1 MAMSGRL
8 TPEEQIKFLGKVYG
22 YSRKGFVFLPW
33 VSGDAHDKVSR
44 RNSYHEGRAFRWP
57 AERNTAML
65 EHIKAHDKDDVYFC
79 PNLFEGK
86 RRIEQ
91 NVAAETLL
99 YADLDP
105 VDPRKIHEFKPT
117 YAWESSPGRFQAIWS
132 LNSAKTGATWDNQE
146 NHRLTKLLGA
156 DPSGWDS
163 TQLLRIPG
171 RPNYKPEYKADNGG
185 DPVMGRGLMWMDGPR
200 YTWDMFSDLPE
211 VGSLSKDSG
220 SSVDEAVLEGI
231 DRHEVWARVR
241 LKLPM
246 RIREYMK
253 LKEVPVGADRS
264 DVIWDISCELADVG
278 CSAIEIVALLRPSVW
293 NKFSERPD
301 ELQLLLKGAVKA
313 VNHRSEEAVEASEDQ
328 DAEPK
333 PSITWLADVVATR
346 IPRPRWLVKDI
357 WTKGGLGF
365 ISGAPKS
372 YKSWMA
378 LDLAISITTG
388 TPFLNQPGY
397 SVDRPK
403 PVLYLQEE
411 DDIRLVMERLSLIT
425 EGKAP
430 DRFWNGQVTFTGD
443 VDENDVPTSD
453 ALVWAPP
460 TAPIPLAMHVQTG
473 FIASDPGWQ
482 SWLDEIVAE
491 GKFAMVIIDTL
502 GTVAGE
508 IDTDKSGELMTR
520 MLKPLRV
527 IARKNDTAIC
537 IVHHNK
543 KAANQGGRAGQDML
557 GSTAL
562 HAWVE
567 CAIYARSKDAHG
579 EIAIEREAKLAMDMS
594 FRVKIPMMFENHMT
608 GARQLW
614 DPEVIT
620 DGLEQIHEAPAAD
633 ERPHMNERGTAGKTL
648 AFKLKQM
655 GKGPFSVD
663 DIVERLGADSA
674 GPIRKQLTEGQRN
687 GYFDEVDGLWTVV
700 HT

>member
-1 MAMSGRL
+1 MALKGKL

-22 YSRKGFVFLPW
+22 YSRKGYVFLPW
-33 VSGDAHDKVSR
+33 VDGSTTDKVSR
-44 RNSYHEGRAFRWP
+44 RNSYHEGRAFKWP
-57 AERNTAML
+57 TERNTAML
-65 EHIKAHDKDDVYFC
+65 EHLKQHETDDVYFC
-79 PNLFEGK
+79 PNLFNGK

-91 NVAAETLL
+91 YVDAENLL

-105 VDPRKIHEFKPT
+105 VDPHKIHDFRPT
-117 YAWESSPGRFQAIWS
+117 YAWESSPGHYQAIWI
-132 LNSAKTGATWDNQE
+132 LNSAKTGATWDNNE
-146 NHRLTKLLGA
+146 NHRLTKYLEA

-171 RPNYKPEYKADNGG
+171 RPNYKYNYKDNNGG
-185 DPVMGRGLMWMDGPR
+185 EPVMGRGLLWMDGPR
-200 YTWDMFSDLPE
+200 YTWDQFADLPE
-211 VGSLSKDSG
+211 VGSLSKDNG
-220 SSVDEAVLEGI
+220 EALDEAVLDGI
-231 DRHEVWARVR
+231 DRHVVWSRVR

-253 LKEVPVGADRS
+253 LKDVPVGADRS
-264 DVIWDISCELADVG
+264 DVLWDISRELADAG
-278 CSAIEIVALLRPSVW
+278 CSAIEIVAITRPSVW
-293 NKFSERPD
+293 NKFSNRPN

-313 VNHRSEEAVEASEDQ
+313 VNAKSEETIEED
-328 DAEPK
+328 DEDSEPK
-333 PSITWLADVVATR
+333 PGITWLSDVVQTR
-346 IPRPRWLVKDI
+346 IPRPRWLVRDI

-378 LDLAISITTG
+378 IDLAVSVATG

-397 SVDRPK
+397 SVAKPK

-411 DDIRLVMERLSLIT
+411 DDLRLVMERLALIV

-430 DRFWNGQVTFTGD
+430 ELYWHGQIEFTGE
-443 VDENDVPTSD
+443 VDTDDIPTADS
-453 ALVWAPP
+453 LVWTPP
-460 TAPIPLAMHVQTG
+460 LRPIPLAMQVQTG
-473 FIASDPGWQ
+473 FIASDPAWQ
-482 SWLDEIVAE
+482 AWLDEMVEE
-491 GKFAMVIIDTL
+491 GKFALIVIDTL

-527 IARKNDTAIC
+527 IARKHDAAIC
-537 IVHHNK
+537 VVHHNK

-567 CAIYARSKDAHG
+567 CALYARSKDANG
-579 EIAIEREAKLAMDMS
+579 EIAIEREAKLAMDTS
-594 FRVKIPMMFENHMT
+594 FRVRIPMMFENHQT

-614 DPEVIT
+614 DPEIIT
-620 DGLEQIHEAPAAD
+620 DGLEQIHTEVHD
-633 ERPHMNERGTAGKTL
+633 DRPSMERGTAGKTL

-655 GKGPFSVD
+655 GKGPFSVE
-663 DIVERLGADSA
+663 DIMERLGTGSA
-674 GPIRKQLTEGQRN
+674 SSIMKQLTEGQKN
-687 GYFDEVDGLWTVV
+687 GYFEEIDGKWTVL
-700 HT
+700 HL

>member
-1 MAMSGRL
+1 MAMKGRL
-8 TPEEQIKFLGKVYG
+8 TPEEQVKFLGKVYG
-22 YSRKGFVFLPW
+22 YSRRGYTFLPW
-33 VSGDAHDKVSR
+33 VDGSAEDKTSR
-44 RNSYHEGRAFRWP
+44 RNSYHEGRAFKWP
-57 AERNTAML
+57 TERAAMV
-65 EHIKAHDKDDVYFC
+65 EHLKAHEGDDVYFP

-91 NVAAETLL
+91 YVASETVL

-105 VDPRKIHEFKPT
+105 VDPHKIHDFRPT
-117 YAWESSPGRFQAIWS
+117 IAWESSPGRFQAIW
-132 LNSAKTGATWDNQE
+132 LMNSAKTGASWDNNE
-146 NHRLTKLLGA
+146 NHRLTKYLDA

-171 RPNYKPEYKADNGG
+171 RPNYKPEYKADNKGE
-185 DPVMGRGLMWMDGPR
+185 PAMGRGLLWMDGPR
-200 YTWDMFSDLPE
+200 YVWNDFADLPE

-220 SSVDEAVLEGI
+220 EALDEAVLEGI
-231 DRHEVWARVR
+231 DRHEVWGRVR
-241 LKLPM
+241 LKLPT
-246 RIREYMK
+246 RIREYMA
-253 LKEVPVGADRS
+253 LKELPVGADRS
-264 DVIWDISCELADVG
+264 DVIWDISRELADAG
-278 CSAIEIVALLRPSVW
+278 CTAIEIVAIIRPSVW
-293 NKFSERPD
+293 NKFINRPD

-313 VNHRSEEAVEASEDQ
+313 VNAKGDDVVEHVETDE
-328 DAEPK
+328 EPK
-333 PSITWLADVVATR
+333 PSITWLNQVVAQR

-397 SVDRPK
+397 TVDKPK

-411 DDIRLVMERLSLIT
+411 DDIRLVMERLALIT

-430 DRFWNGQVTFTGD
+430 DHFWNGQVSYTG
-443 VDENDVPTSD
+443 VHPDEPNYASD
-453 ALVWAPP
+453 ALVWTPP
-460 TAPIPLAMHVQTG
+460 VADIPLALHVQTG

-482 SWLDEIVAE
+482 AWLDEIVQE

-594 FRVKIPMMFENHMT
+594 FRVKIPTMYENHMT

-620 DGLEQIHEAPAAD
+620 DGLEQIHDAPMQVDATPQRY
-633 ERPHMNERGTAGKTL
+633 EKGTAGRSL

-655 GKGPFSVD
+655 GKGPFSVE
-663 DIVERLGADSA
+663 DIMERLGSETP
-674 GPIRKQLTEGQRN
+674 GPIRKQLTEGLNN
-687 GYFDEVDGLWTVV
+687 GYFEVNDDMWSVIA
-700 HT
+700 

>member
-1 MAMSGRL
+1 MKGRL
-8 TPEEQIKFLGKVYG
+8 TPEEQIKFLGRVYG
-22 YSRKGFVFLPW
+22 YSRKGYVFLPW
-33 VSGDAHDKVSR
+33 VDGSSTDKATR

-65 EHIKAHDKDDVYFC
+65 EHIKAHETDDMYFC

-91 NVAAETLL
+91 HVAAETVL

-105 VDPRKIHEFKPT
+105 VDPHKIHDLKPT
-117 YAWESSPGRFQAIWS
+117 FAWESSPGRYQGIWV
-132 LNSAKTGATWDNQE
+132 LNSAKTGATWDNKE
-146 NHRLTKLLGA
+146 NHRLTKYLDA

-163 TQLLRIPG
+163 TQLLRLPG
-171 RPNYKPEYKADNGG
+171 RPNYKYNYKDDNGG
-185 DPVMGRGLMWMDGPR
+185 EPVMGRGLLWMDGPR
-200 YTWDMFSDLPE
+200 YTWDQFADLPE
-211 VGSLSKDSG
+211 VGSLSKDHG
-220 SSVDEAVLEGI
+220 EALDEAVLEGI

-264 DVIWDISCELADVG
+264 DVLWDISRELADAG
-278 CSAIEIVALLRPSVW
+278 CTAIEIVAVTRPSVW
-293 NKFSERPD
+293 NKFANRPD

-313 VNHRSEEAVEASEDQ
+313 VHAKSEATVEQDEE

-333 PSITWLADVVATR
+333 PKITWLKDIVQTR
-346 IPRPRWLVKDI
+346 IPRPRWLIRDI

-378 LDLAISITTG
+378 IDLAVSVATA
-388 TPFLNQPGY
+388 TPFLGQPGY
-397 SVDRPK
+397 AVDRPK

-411 DDIRLVMERLSLIT
+411 DDLRLVMERLALIT
-425 EGKAP
+425 EAKAP
-430 DRFWNGQVTFTGD
+430 DQFWHGQITFDGSLD
-443 VDENDVPTSD
+443 DNDVPASD
-453 ALVWAPP
+453 SLTWTPP
-460 TAPIPLAMHVQTG
+460 TKNIPLAMQVQTG
-473 FIASDPGWQ
+473 FIASDPAWQ
-482 SWLDEIVAE
+482 AWLDEIVEE
-491 GKFAMVIIDTL
+491 GKFAMIVIDTL

-527 IARKNDTAIC
+527 IARKHDAAIC

-543 KAANQGGRAGQDML
+543 KASNQGGRAGQDML

-567 CAIYARSKDAHG
+567 CALYARSKDTNG
-579 EIAIEREAKLAMDMS
+579 EIQIEREAKLAMDMG
-594 FRVKIPMMFENHMT
+594 FKVKIPMMFEDHKT
-608 GARQLW
+608 GNRQLW
-614 DPEVIT
+614 DPEIVT
-620 DGLEQIHEAPAAD
+620 DALENIHDTPD
-633 ERPHMNERGTAGKTL
+633 NRPPMQQHERGTAGKSL

-655 GKGPFSVD
+655 GKGPFSVE
-663 DIVERLGADSA
+663 DIMERLGVESP

-687 GYFDEVDGLWTVV
+687 GYFDEVDGMWSVV
-700 HT
+700 A